1 MKNVRKLAIVAIAA
15 LFTIGIAGCSSSG
28 GASNANGAVP
38 PADALSKAAG
48 VTEVTFWHSMTGTN
62 GEVLQSLIDKFNE
75 ANKDKIHVTGTFQG
89 AYDPA
94 LQKYQAAMQSKT
106 TPSLAQVYDI
116 GSRFMMDSGAAVPIQ
131 GFIDRDK
138 YDVSDIQPNI
148 AGYYTVDG
156 KLNSMPFNSST
167 PVLYYNKTLFDQAGV
182 AVPPADSAWS
192 LEQVQAAAEKLSK
205 INGGPADTGFL
216 AAIYGWFIEQEMAV
230 SGDFYCTPENGR
242 GADAATAFNFN
253 SDTSTQFVTWWANMV
268 KSGVAGNTGTTT
280 ADAQNA
286 FKTGTVG
293 MMLESTGVLGSYQ
306 KAAAEKGF
314 EVGVG
319 YFPAITPTPGNGPAI
334 GGASLWISN
343 SNHSDAEKEAAWQFV
358 KFLTA
363 PEQQA
368 AWHIGTGYFP
378 ISKGALDQP
387 DDVAYRQQ
395 HPAFNVAIA
404 QMQQTKVTHA
414 TQGCSSGVMV
424 QARKAAENAITA
436 AFQGTDPK
444 AALTDSV
451 NGLADQI
458 KAYNQSV
465 GK

>member
-1 MKNVRKLAIVAIAA
+1 MRKPVIMAIA
-15 LFTIGIAGCSSSG
+15 LMVTLGLAGCSPKG
-28 GASNANGAVP
+28 GSSNANTGVP
-38 PADALSKAAG
+38 PADALSKATG
-48 VTEVTFWHSMTGTN
+48 VTTVTFWHSMTGTN
-62 GEVLQSLIDKFNE
+62 GEVLQSLIDKFNQ
-75 ANKDKIHVTGTFQG
+75 ANKGKIEVVGTFQG

-106 TPSLAQVYDI
+106 TPSLMQIYDI
-116 GSRFMMDSGAAVPIQ
+116 GSRFMMDSGAAVSIQ

-167 PVLYYNKTLFDQAGV
+167 PVLYYNKTLFDKAGI
-182 AVPPADSAWS
+182 AVPPADAAWS
-192 LEQVQAAAEKLSK
+192 LQQVQAAAEKLSK

-216 AAIYGWFIEQEMAV
+216 AAIYGWFVEQEIAV
-230 SGDFYCTPENGR
+230 SGGLYCTPENGR
-242 GADAATAFNFN
+242 GAEAATAFNFN
-253 SDTSTQFVTWWANMV
+253 NDVSTQFLTWWANMV

-306 KAAAEKGF
+306 KAAADKGF
-314 EVGVG
+314 EVGVA
-319 YFPAITPTPGNGPAI
+319 YFPAITPTAGNGPAI

-343 SNHSDAEKEAAWQFV
+343 SNHSAAEKEAAWQFV
-358 KFLTA
+358 KFLSA

-387 DDVAYRQQ
+387 DDVAYRQE
-395 HPAFNVAIA
+395 HPAFNVAVA
-404 QMQQTKVTHA
+404 QMAQTKVTHA

-436 AFQGTDPK
+436 AFQGSDPK
-444 AALTDSV
+444 TELTSSV
-451 NGLADQI
+451 NGLASQI
-458 KAYNQSV
+458 EAYKKSV